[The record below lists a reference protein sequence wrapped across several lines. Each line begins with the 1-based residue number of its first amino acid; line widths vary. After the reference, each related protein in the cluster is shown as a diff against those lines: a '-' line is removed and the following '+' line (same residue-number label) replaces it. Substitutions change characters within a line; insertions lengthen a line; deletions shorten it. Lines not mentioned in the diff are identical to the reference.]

1 MSYTLELNDKQVEII
16 ETLVGCVANE
26 TYEHMKP
33 LTEEIFS
40 DVMDLSHQIM
50 AQHPHTH
57 MLMGSTEEEKDAS
70 QQAYNLLM
78 QAKRSMS
85 VPLFKDESIIC
96 NVPRSWIAWDEM
108 NMEGD
113 L

>member
-1 MSYTLELNDKQVEII
+1 MPLNKRH
-16 ETLVGCVANE
+16 N
-26 TYEHMKP
+26 
-33 LTEEIFS
+33 S
-40 DVMDLSHQIM
+40 
-50 AQHPHTH
+50 
-57 MLMGSTEEEKDAS
+57 
-70 QQAYNLLM
+70 LM

>member
-16 ETLVGCVANE
+16 EALVGCVANE
-26 TYEHMKP
+26 THENMKP
-33 LTEEIFS
+33 LTEEVFG
-40 DVMDLSHQIM
+40 DVMDLGHQIIS
-50 AQHPHTH
+50 QHPYTH

-70 QQAYNLLM
+70 QQAHNSLM

>member
-16 ETLVGCVANE
+16 EALVGCVANE
-26 TYEHMKP
+26 THEHMKP
-33 LTEEIFS
+33 LTEEVFD
-40 DVMDLSHQIM
+40 DVMDLGSQIVS
-50 AQHPHTH
+50 QHPHTH
-57 MLMGSTEEEKDAS
+57 LSIGSTEEEKDAS
-70 QQAYNLLM
+70 QQAYNSLI

-85 VPLFKDESIIC
+85 VPFFMDESIIC
-96 NVPRSWIAWDEM
+96 NVPRSWIAWNEL